1 MFDGIKR
8 MWRRI
13 TEMFGYTKIKNI
25 IGKDV
30 ALSQTMIDAINE
42 WKKMMNG
49 EAEWLTDSI
58 KSLRIEHGIC
68 REFADTVLVEME
80 TSLSNDTLDEMYQK
94 NLLLLNENLQFGLGL
109 GSFCLRPLPGGNAEF
124 ITADKFIPVQF
135 GDDGNPIDVA
145 FLTVKKVGETDYY
158 TKVERHYFTNGNLT
172 IENKCYHSRIKVI
185 SGRAAKLMKLQ
196 NGRQSIRDRLFIP
209 A

>member
-13 TEMFGYTKIKNI
+13 TEMFGYTTIKNI
-25 IGKDV
+25 IGRDV
-30 ALSQTMIDAINE
+30 VLSQTMIDAING
-42 WKKMMNG
+42 WKKMLNG

-58 KSLRIEHGIC
+58 KSLRIEQGIC

-80 TSLSNDTLDEMYQK
+80 TSLSNDTLNKIYQK

-109 GSFCLRPLPGGNAEF
+109 GSFCLRPLPGGSAEF

-135 GDDGNPIDVA
+135 GMMGTR
-145 FLTVKKVGETDYY
+145 LTL
-158 TKVERHYFTNGNLT
+158 HF
-172 IENKCYHSRIKVI
+172 
-185 SGRAAKLMKLQ
+185 
-196 NGRQSIRDRLFIP
+196 
-209 A
+209 